1 MLKLLVVWHVAGL
14 NGGIGNLDFE
24 RQAEGVGDFRHAHG
38 REGTGQRAGEAG
50 MVQGTQADVAQAL
63 VPAVSRLVST
73 PVRGGD
79 IVSKAGVGMSADAAG
94 MSACATSHRNTCE
107 KRRLSMPQ
115 AVEVCYGKLPSD
127 DCALGLNA
135 GVGSHGSHLRFERE
149 SAAAD
154 GAESNGLLH
163 GHPAKTPRC
172 PEFSGTG

>member
-50 MVQGTQADVAQAL
+50 MVHGTQADVAQAL

-79 IVSKAGVGMSADAAG
+79 IVSKAGVGMSA
-94 MSACATSHRNTCE
+94 CATSHRNTCE

-115 AVEVCYGKLPSD
+115 GVEVCYGKLPSD

-149 SAAAD
+149 SAAAG
-154 GAESNGLLH
+154 GAEFSGLLH
-163 GHPAKTPRC
+163 GHPLKTPRC
-172 PEFSGTG
+172 PGFWGTG

>member
-38 REGTGQRAGEAG
+38 REGTGQRAG
-50 MVQGTQADVAQAL
+50 VAQAL

-115 AVEVCYGKLPSD
+115 GVEVCYGKLPSD

-149 SAAAD
+149 SAAAG
-154 GAESNGLLH
+154 GAEFSGLLH
-163 GHPAKTPRC
+163 GTPLKTPRC
-172 PEFSGTG
+172 RGFWGTG